1 MYKLVVSKRKYGFKV
16 ISGEDKVFR
25 DVMGVTIGGERL
37 ISFIEALWLCYKGIA
52 EIYLDNGRKLSI
64 KDILE
69 LSNDDSLWI
78 KFIVY
83 LDLRLRGKKPSV
95 NILSDSLCIRSDNVV
110 YEVLVLE
117 ETTMLRLSD
126 LLTKIENLYSK
137 GHEVVL
143 GLVDKHGDVT
153 YYAVIRGGIRH

>member
-16 ISGEDKVFR
+16 ISGEDRVFR
-25 DVMGVTIGGERL
+25 DVAGITIEGERL

-52 EIYLDNGRKLSI
+52 EIYLDNGKKLSV

-69 LSNDDSLWI
+69 LSNDSSLWI
-78 KFIVY
+78 KFTVY
-83 LDLRLRGKKPSV
+83 LDLRLRGRKPLI
-95 NILSDSLCIRSDNVV
+95 NILSDSLCIRDGNVV
-110 YEVLVLE
+110 YEILVLE
-117 ETTMLRLSD
+117 ETTMLKLSN

-137 GHEVVL
+137 GHEVIL

-153 YYAVIRGGIRH
+153 YYAVIRGGIR

>member
-16 ISGEDKVFR
+16 VSGEDKVFK
-25 DVMGVTIGGERL
+25 DIVGITVEGERL

-52 EIYLDNGRKLSI
+52 EIYLDNGKKLGI
-64 KDILE
+64 EDILA
-69 LSNDDSLWI
+69 LSSDNSLWI

-95 NILSDSLCIRSDNVV
+95 NVLNDSLCVKSNNVV
-110 YEVLVLE
+110 YEIVVLE
-117 ETTMLRLSD
+117 ETTMFRLSE
-126 LLTKIENLYSK
+126 LLARIENLYGK

-153 YYAVIRGGIRH
+153 YYAVIRGGIG

>member
-16 ISGEDKVFR
+16 ISGEDKAFKDIVGIT
-25 DVMGVTIGGERL
+25 VEGERL

-52 EIYLDNGRKLSI
+52 EIYLDNGKKLNI
-64 KDILE
+64 EDILA
-69 LSNDDSLWI
+69 LSNDNSLWI

-95 NILSDSLCIRSDNVV
+95 NVLNDSLCIKGNNVT
-110 YEVLVLE
+110 YEIIVLE
-117 ETTMLRLSD
+117 ETTMFRLSE
-126 LLTKIENLYSK
+126 LLARIENLYSK
-137 GHEVVL
+137 GREVVL

-153 YYAVIRGGIRH
+153 YYAVIRGGIG